1 MKDEMKKLSIQPGC
15 IGCGLCESIAPE
27 VFRVCDI
34 SRIQEDVRYDHYKDK
49 IEAAVQSCPVGAITY
64 EK

>member
-1 MKDEMKKLSIQPGC
+1 MKDEIKKLSIGPGC

-27 VFRVCDI
+27 VFQVRDVSRVREGVDYE
-34 SRIQEDVRYDHYKDK
+34 QYKDK
-49 IEAAVQSCPVGAITY
+49 IEKAAQSCPVGVIEY

>member
-1 MKDEMKKLSIQPGC
+1 MQDEIKKVIIEPGC

-27 VFRVCDI
+27 VFQVRDI
-34 SRIQEDVRYDHYKDK
+34 SRVKEGVQFEQYRDK
-49 IEAAVQSCPVGAITY
+49 IERAAKMCPVGIITY